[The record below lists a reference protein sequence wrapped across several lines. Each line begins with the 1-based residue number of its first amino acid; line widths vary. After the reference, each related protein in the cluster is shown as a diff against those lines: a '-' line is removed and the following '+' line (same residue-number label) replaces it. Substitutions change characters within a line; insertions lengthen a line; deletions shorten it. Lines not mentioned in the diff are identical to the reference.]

1 MEFYFSIYV
10 SFNDFLPFY
19 QGIVKNVEVRDRN
32 GKVLHIN
39 GKYFR
44 PFVTASGIHGCF
56 ILRLNTS
63 GNFISLNKI

>member
-1 MEFYFSIYV
+1 MEFNFSIYV

-19 QGIVKNVEVRDRN
+19 QGAVKNVEVRDRN
-32 GKVLHIN
+32 GNVLHIN

-44 PFVTASGIHGCF
+44 PFVTAAGIHGCF
-56 ILRLNTS
+56 ILRLDTS